1 MNLSVCLFFV
11 SPPGDKQ
18 IVCPWGTNISYTQE
32 GGGTNNFD
40 TLEGDKHFQTEGGQ
54 TFYVGGSGGYDDV
67 YEVMD
72 ISEVNL
78 FANSM
83 SPSH

>member
-1 MNLSVCLFFV
+1 MFV
-11 SPPGDKQ
+11 PGGQ
-18 IVCPWGTNISYTQE
+18 TFLTHRREGGQTILTHRRGTNIFKQR
-32 GGGTNNFD
+32 
-40 TLEGDKHFQTEGGQ
+40 GGQ